1 MDRSEPQPTLSRL
14 QWLLCGMVALG
25 FAFNQYEIL
34 VAPLI
39 IRPVLNDLGGLQ
51 PGNAAYNLWAG
62 LLLFLPAATGGMV
75 GLLGGYLTDR
85 FGRRRALVWSILLY
99 GGSSCAA
106 AFTDSLAMF
115 LLFRCATWT
124 GVCVEA
130 VAAIAWLAEM
140 LPNPRQRESALG
152 YTQAF
157 IGVGGLMVTG
167 VYYLAVTYSEQ
178 LPAIH
183 GGHEAWRY
191 TMACGLI
198 PAVPLMLIRPFA
210 PESPV
215 WQAKHTA
222 GTLRRPR
229 FRDLFQPALRRTT
242 LLTTCLVACCYA
254 LPYGAIQHT
263 PRIVPGLPE
272 LRAASPRVVEQ
283 TVSTVQL
290 VQELGALAG
299 RLLFSALVI
308 SALTRRQLLR
318 VFLVPALASFSWLY
332 FSAAIQ
338 SVAQVAAGVFA
349 ASLAFNAL
357 LSFWGNYLPR
367 MYPTHLRATGESFA
381 GNIGGRV
388 IGTSAALVT
397 TQLAGVMPGAGN
409 AAPLAYAAGSVALV
423 ACVLGLT
430 GSFWLQEPEGGRLPD

>member
-1 MDRSEPQPTLSRL
+1 MMHAMDRSEPQPTLSRL

-39 IRPVLNDLGGLQ
+39 IRPVLNDLGGLR
-51 PGNAAYNLWAG
+51 PGSAAYNLWAG

-85 FGRRRALVWSILLY
+85 FGRRRALVWSILVY

-124 GVCVEA
+124 GVCVES

-157 IGVGGLMVTG
+157 IGIGGLMVTG
-167 VYYLAVTYSEQ
+167 VYYLAVTYGEQ

-299 RLLFSALVI
+299 RLLFSAFMI
-308 SALTRRQLLR
+308 AR
-318 VFLVPALASFSWLY
+318 
-332 FSAAIQ
+332 
-338 SVAQVAAGVFA
+338 
-349 ASLAFNAL
+349 
-357 LSFWGNYLPR
+357 
-367 MYPTHLRATGESFA
+367 
-381 GNIGGRV
+381 
-388 IGTSAALVT
+388 
-397 TQLAGVMPGAGN
+397 
-409 AAPLAYAAGSVALV
+409 
-423 ACVLGLT
+423 
-430 GSFWLQEPEGGRLPD
+430 